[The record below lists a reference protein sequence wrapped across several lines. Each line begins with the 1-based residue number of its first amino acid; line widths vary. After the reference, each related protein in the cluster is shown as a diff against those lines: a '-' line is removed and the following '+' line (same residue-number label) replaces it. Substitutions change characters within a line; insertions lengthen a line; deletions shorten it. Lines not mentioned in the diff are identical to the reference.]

1 LNWTETI
8 LLYFEEKKVDDYIVL
23 LV

>member
-8 LLYFEEKKVDDYIVL
+8 LLYFEKEKVDDYIVL